1 MTMFKSALAQTIS
14 ASLFFKGLTQAE
26 CDAVL
31 ANAHVHHVSQGD
43 YFFRQGE
50 DATMLYVIADGR
62 VKLTQVT
69 VEGEQVIVN
78 YFGAGDG
85 LGIIVALI
93 DTPYPL
99 SAEAVEAC
107 TAAAWDC
114 QTMKQ
119 LMLRYPQLALNGIEM
134 IGQRFV
140 WLQTRFQEVSTQRVE
155 QRVARALLRLVR
167 QFGRRVPEGVLID
180 MPLSRQDLAQM
191 TGTNLYN
198 ASRILSKWE
207 QQGLISTSRMQI
219 ILCKAHEL
227 VMIAEDLP
235 ASPSSNK

>member
-1 MTMFKSALAQTIS
+1 MFNPSITQMVATS
-14 ASLFFKGLTQAE
+14 PFFKGLTQAE
-26 CDAVL
+26 YDAVL
-31 ANAHVHHVSQGD
+31 ASAHVHHVSQGE
-43 YFFRQGE
+43 YFFHQGE
-50 DATMLYVIADGR
+50 DATMLYVIAEGR

-69 VEGEQVIVN
+69 SEGNQVILN

-93 DTPYPL
+93 DMPYPL
-99 SAEAVEAC
+99 SAEAMEAC
-107 TAAAWDC
+107 TAAAWES

-119 LMLRYPQLALNGIEM
+119 IMLRIPQLALNGIEM
-134 IGQRFV
+134 IGQRFA

-167 QFGRRVPEGVLID
+167 QFGRRIPEGVLID

-198 ASRILSKWE
+198 VSRILSKWE
-207 QQGLISTSRMQI
+207 QKGLISTSRMQV

-227 VMIAEDLP
+227 VMIAEDL
-235 ASPSSNK
+235 AESPSPS

>member
-1 MTMFKSALAQTIS
+1 MLKPVLTQFVSNSPL
-14 ASLFFKGLTQAE
+14 FKGLTRSE
-26 CDAVL
+26 CEMIIGS
-31 ANAHVHHVSQGD
+31 AHLHRVA
-43 YFFRQGE
+43 QGE
-50 DATMLYVIADGR
+50 HFFHQGEEAVMLYVIVEGR

-69 VEGEQVIVN
+69 LEGEQVIVN

-93 DTPYPL
+93 DMPYPL

-107 TAAAWDC
+107 TAVAWDS

-119 LMLRYPQLALNGIEM
+119 SMLRIPQLALNGIE
-134 IGQRFV
+134 IVGKRFA
-140 WLQTRFQEVSTQRVE
+140 WLQTRFQEVATQRVE
-155 QRVARALLRLVR
+155 RRVARTLLRLVR
-167 QFGRRVPEGVLID
+167 QFGKRVEAGVLID

-191 TGTNLYN
+191 TGTNVYN

-207 QQGLISTSRMQI
+207 QQGLISTSRMQV
-219 ILCKAHEL
+219 ILCEAHEL

-235 ASPSSNK
+235 VPSAAQ

>member
-1 MTMFKSALAQTIS
+1 MFIPSIAQMVATS
-14 ASLFFKGLTQAE
+14 PFFKQLTQAE
-26 CDAVL
+26 YDAVL
-31 ANAHVHHVSQGD
+31 ASAHVHHVNQGE
-43 YFFRQGE
+43 YFFHQGE
-50 DATMLYVIADGR
+50 DATMLYVIAEGR

-69 VEGEQVIVN
+69 PEGDQVILN

-93 DTPYPL
+93 DMPYPL

-107 TAAAWDC
+107 TAAARES

-119 LMLRYPQLALNGIEM
+119 IMLRIPQLALNGIEM
-134 IGQRFV
+134 IGQRFA

-167 QFGRRVPEGVLID
+167 QFGRRIPEGVLID

-198 ASRILSKWE
+198 VSRILSKWE
-207 QQGLISTSRMQI
+207 QKGLISTSRMQV

-235 ASPSSNK
+235 ASPSPS

>member
-1 MTMFKSALAQTIS
+1 
-14 ASLFFKGLTQAE
+14 
-26 CDAVL
+26 
-31 ANAHVHHVSQGD
+31 
-43 YFFRQGE
+43 
-50 DATMLYVIADGR
+50 
-62 VKLTQVT
+62 
-69 VEGEQVIVN
+69 
-78 YFGAGDG
+78 
-85 LGIIVALI
+85 
-93 DTPYPL
+93 
-99 SAEAVEAC
+99 
-107 TAAAWDC
+107 
-114 QTMKQ
+114 MKQ
-119 LMLRYPQLALNGIEM
+119 IMLRIPQLALNGIEM
-134 IGQRFV
+134 IGQRFA

-167 QFGRRVPEGVLID
+167 QFGRRVPEGVLVD